1 MEYLII
7 TVLGLVIG
15 SFLNVCIYR
24 IPKELSVV
32 NPPSACP
39 SCGKR
44 LQPLEL
50 IPVISFLWLRGR
62 CKGCGTQISWRYP
75 LVEFLTGMLF
85 LAAYINWGFTWETL
99 KAVIFISLIIPI
111 AFIDFEFKIIPNVL
125 SIPGILIGLILSYQR
140 IFDSLIG
147 AALGFT
153 IIFLIIIL
161 SRGGMG
167 RGDVKLLAMLGAFWA
182 GRRS

>member
-1 MEYLII
+1 
-7 TVLGLVIG
+7 
-15 SFLNVCIYR
+15 
-24 IPKELSVV
+24 
-32 NPPSACP
+32 
-39 SCGKR
+39 
-44 LQPLEL
+44 
-50 IPVISFLWLRGR
+50 
-62 CKGCGTQISWRYP
+62 
-75 LVEFLTGMLF
+75 MLF
-85 LAAYINWGFTWETL
+85 LAVYINWGFTWETL
-99 KAVIFISLIIPI
+99 KAAIFICLIIPI

-167 RGDVKLLAMLGAFWA
+167 MGDAKLLAMFGAFWGWKTVLITLLIGSFFGSVVGVGLLIA
-182 GRRS
+182 HKIDRKTPIAFGPYLCLGSLVALFGGELLLVWLGY